1 MPSKHIRTFL
11 PVLYIQEN
19 VDPSGLASLF
29 YDALAALTL
38 IILLVEMLKFSIFVF
53 SKMKIL

>member
-1 MPSKHIRTFL
+1 
-11 PVLYIQEN
+11 VLYIQEN

-38 IILLVEMLKFSIFVF
+38 IILLVEMLKI
-53 SKMKIL
+53 SKIVLQR